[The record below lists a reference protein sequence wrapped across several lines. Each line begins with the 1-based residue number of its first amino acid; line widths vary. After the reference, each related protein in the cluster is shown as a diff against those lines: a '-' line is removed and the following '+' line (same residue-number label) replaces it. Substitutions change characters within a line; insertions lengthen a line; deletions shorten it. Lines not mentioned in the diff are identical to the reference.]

1 MLIQNRKILK
11 TQVKE
16 LNIIFK
22 KKITEQ
28 NDHFFHPHSFITDLG
43 WCLVKHS
50 FLSNLKMPLS

>member
-28 NDHFFHPHSFITDLG
+28 NDLFFRINIKNRKAPSPPQSGTPPRRGI
-43 WCLVKHS
+43 VE
-50 FLSNLKMPLS
+50 

>member
-28 NDHFFHPHSFITDLG
+28 NDLFFISIY
-43 WCLVKHS
+43 
-50 FLSNLKMPLS
+50 LSLILFGIRKTFFFY